1 MIHVVRL
8 MEIWLRIVACLDRSV
23 HAFPSCR
30 ERHRLQKSVQNDCR
44 PLDHWDCGPG
54 DDALR
59 ENRIVF
65 EIVSDIHSIHWAK
78 GGADFL
84 MVTVDAVESRPRVS

>member
-23 HAFPSCR
+23 HAFRSCR
-30 ERHRLQKSVQNDCR
+30 ELHRLQKSLQNGCQL
-44 PLDHWDCGPG
+44 LDHWDCGPG
-54 DDALR
+54 GEFLR

-65 EIVSDIHSIHWAK
+65 EIIRDMHSIH
-78 GGADFL
+78 GLRGL
-84 MVTVDAVESRPRVS
+84 TS